1 MCELASARGVR
12 TSFAASMPTCR
23 NRRLRQQAQ
32 QADVACFGPL
42 ASGGCDRRCR
52 HAGPRLEKRVSR
64 PPDTK
69 PTCRVRRITRCPT
82 SVISYKQ
89 CLVLK
94 KLKKSA
100 IKKKFALS
108 TVLFEIICTSSS
120 LKRGLSCRSRTNPCA
135 VVCDP
140 SQHSTGRGSAGEA
153 VSVGPA
159 CRSHQ
164 L

>member
-1 MCELASARGVR
+1 
-12 TSFAASMPTCR
+12 MPTCR

-42 ASGGCDRRCR
+42 ASGGCDWRCR

-64 PPDTK
+64 PLDTK
-69 PTCRVRRITRCPT
+69 PTCRIRRITRCPT

-100 IKKKFALS
+100 IKKKFAVATGVAKYLIKKNN
-108 TVLFEIICTSSS
+108 LAQI
-120 LKRGLSCRSRTNPCA
+120 LRQGRSNLNLA
-135 VVCDP
+135 
-140 SQHSTGRGSAGEA
+140 
-153 VSVGPA
+153 
-159 CRSHQ
+159 
-164 L
+164 